1 MSRLDKL
8 KQKRTDN
15 LYYEDDFRQT
25 LELCLPQLKTHSGTR
40 RIEINKHHARIY
52 EHDFYTY
59 MLQVVGIQREAHWII
74 MRVNDMLSPTDFHRD
89 MTSILVPDQG
99 EIRKMM
105 TSVKTVATMDD
116 F

>member
-25 LELCLPQLKTHSGTR
+25 LELCLPQLKNHSGSR
-40 RIEINKHHARIY
+40 RIEINMHHARIY

-59 MLQVVGIQREAHWII
+59 LLQEVGIQREAHWII
-74 MRVNDMLSPTDFHRD
+74 MRVNDMLSPTDFNRSC
-89 MTSILVPDQG
+89 TSLLVPDQG

-105 TSVKTVATMDD
+105 TSVKTVASMDD